1 MPPSNYSSEER
12 KDSLYYRWEKL
23 FALHIYLFRKPVL
36 ALCLVLL
43 FGVQIV
49 SNVLGFNYSGSVS
62 DREAWVWK
70 PYKNVPFY
78 RAYLEWERVN

>member
-1 MPPSNYSSEER
+1 MDSYGSQER
-12 KDSLYYRWEKL
+12 KDSLYYRWEKI

-36 ALCLVLL
+36 GLFIVLL
-43 FGVQIV
+43 GMVRVV
-49 SNVLGFNYSGSVS
+49 SSVLGFNCDVSIS